1 MATVKPDPSNCGT
14 VGAAS
19 GSPAALAV
27 PAPRDR
33 GRPGRGDGER
43 RSITSAITATGLRNS
58 FGGTAVLG
66 GIDVEVGAATTFSL
80 LGPNGADFAKEAD
93 DHVRR

>member
-19 GSPAALAV
+19 GSPAALA
-27 PAPRDR
+27 
-33 GRPGRGDGER
+33 
-43 RSITSAITATGLRNS
+43 S
-58 FGGTAVLG
+58 
-66 GIDVEVGAATTFSL
+66 
-80 LGPNGADFAKEAD
+80 AKEAD